1 MNRQELKSLWFSL
14 PTSTT
19 TSKTIKVRMDQYAGR
34 KGQGTIEIISDTP
47 DGYSA
52 FNTHQKHPLKYALN
66 TRQYKSGEYQL
77 FLQ

>member
-1 MNRQELKSLWFSL
+1 MNRQELKALWFSL

-19 TSKTIKVRMDQYAGR
+19 TSKTIKVEMDQYKGR
-34 KGQGTIEIISDTP
+34 KGQGTIEITSDTP
-47 DGYSA
+47 SGYSS
-52 FNTHQKHPLKYALN
+52 FKTHQMHPLKYALN